1 MNTNFLEILDQ
12 LGQVLEV
19 LFVYCYC
26 FFVKKNLIVSKNR
39 DNSGLI
45 VSDWLLVILT
55 NLSYILHSR
64 PYFFLIV
71 TEVKLRD
78 CWTNKA
84 DTSSSC
90 DGVNSLML
98 CMCANSDFCN
108 CHSNPDLNG
117 EKCPLPPNT
126 ATDLTVMPFY
136 LLLWLLTMLK

>member
-1 MNTNFLEILDQ
+1 MINSFG
-12 LGQVLEV
+12 LGFDYIEETSRTY
-19 LFVYCYC
+19 FV
-26 FFVKKNLIVSKNR
+26 
-39 DNSGLI
+39 
-45 VSDWLLVILT
+45 
-55 NLSYILHSR
+55 
-64 PYFFLIV
+64 LIV

-126 ATDLTVMPFY
+126 ATKLTVIPFY
-136 LLLWLLTMLK
+136 LLLWLLTILK